1 MKNIFDVKG
10 KVIILTGGCGFLG
23 AEYAKALREA
33 GAEVIV
39 FDRNTDSGMVVDI
52 CDEGAVQKA
61 VDEIIKKFGRIDAL
75 INNAAMNPAVG
86 SEESKKQFVPVE
98 DYPVELWQ
106 KELETNLTGMFICIK
121 AVVPIMKK
129 QKRGSIVNVAS
140 EVSNIAHDHRVYNT
154 EGKYKSPAYITSK
167 TGVLGLT
174 RSMAAQLGK
183 HGIRVN
189 AFSPGGVQNPK
200 MPEDFVKR
208 FGESNMLQRMAQP
221 DEYNG
226 VMQFLCS
233 DSSSFITGAN
243 ITADGGKSAW

>member
-1 MKNIFDVKG
+1 MKNIFDIEG
-10 KVIILTGGCGFLG
+10 KVLILTGGNGFLG
-23 AEYAKALREA
+23 AEYVKALSEA
-33 GAEVIV
+33 GAEVVV
-39 FDRNTDSGMVVDI
+39 FDKNSKAGTAVDI
-52 CDEGAVQKA
+52 CDEEAVQKA
-61 VDEIIKKFGRIDAL
+61 VREAHQKFGRIDAL

-86 SEESKKQFVPVE
+86 SEASKKQFVPVE
-98 DYPVELWQ
+98 DYPVELWRQ
-106 KELETNLTGMFICIK
+106 ELDTNLTGMFICIK
-121 AVVPIMKK
+121 AVVPYMKR
-129 QKRGSIVNVAS
+129 QKKGSIVNVAS

-174 RSMAAQLGK
+174 RSMAAQLGM

-189 AFSPGGVQNPK
+189 AFSPGGVLNPK

-208 FGESNMLQRMAQP
+208 FGESNMLGRMAQP
-221 DEYNG
+221 EEYNG

-233 DSSSFITGAN
+233 DASSFITGAN